1 MTYAI
6 FGSYKLLL
14 TQHVFPYYIFGIV
27 GKRCIKVKV
36 YQQGSHKHF
45 FFYNN
50 NQRGL
55 NKIVIILDVI
65 N

>member
-27 GKRCIKVKV
+27 GKRCTKKDLTNI
-36 YQQGSHKHF
+36 F
-45 FFYNN
+45 FL
-50 NQRGL
+50 Q
-55 NKIVIILDVI
+55 
-65 N
+65 